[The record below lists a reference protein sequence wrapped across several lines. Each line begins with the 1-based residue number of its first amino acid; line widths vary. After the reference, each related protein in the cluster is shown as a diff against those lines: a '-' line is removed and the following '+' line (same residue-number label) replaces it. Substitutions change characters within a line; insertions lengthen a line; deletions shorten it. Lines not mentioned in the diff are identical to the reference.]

1 MASPQEPRTHSQIRE
16 GDSFGWQDLPFY
28 CSHLTPGQ
36 AYLWGTPLKS
46 DLTLA
51 STAPGTSTLASVM
64 APGQGEACGGPGSL
78 SPVIHLDPPR
88 PGTSAHSLMPPP
100 GEAPFSPLHQNW
112 QRPCL
117 WLPQFST
124 VATQL
129 RGHIPGTAS
138 KSPGCCGERSP
149 LTHLEAVSYEN
160 VS

>member
-1 MASPQEPRTHSQIRE
+1 MASPQKRRTHSQIRE
-16 GDSFGWQDLPFY
+16 GDSFGWQDLPLY

-36 AYLWGTPLKS
+36 AYLGGTPLKS

-51 STAPGTSTLASVM
+51 SPAPGTSTLASVM

-88 PGTSAHSLMPPP
+88 PGTSAHS
-100 GEAPFSPLHQNW
+100 PLHQNW

-129 RGHIPGTAS
+129 RGYIPGTAS